1 MGRERERKEKESVKE
16 NDIACS
22 LCDVIHKISLVVE
35 SWVTKSLL
43 LIVKKEKLNY
53 YVTYLTFNV

>member
-1 MGRERERKEKESVKE
+1 MTLK
-16 NDIACS
+16 IACS